1 MASFEILLISVRSD
15 TPTSFFLV
23 LSKTA
28 LVANWDFCCPGR
40 AAPPA
45 AAASF
50 LRPARLVT
58 AYKCLRQRLL
68 CLQRRRGR
76 WTAWAGRTMADARPR
91 APGCWLSRPCASC
104 LARLA
109 VVCAAA
115 LGLQQTGG
123 RGTGSQVAGRRSQ
136 AQCVCVWRERKSRA
150 AAKVPVWRVRLAGSV
165 PSASAI
171 LPTMSP
177 PTSAVSAVGA
187 NTGARTATPWLRAL
201 HK

>member
-58 AYKCLRQRLL
+58 ACSALGQRLS
-68 CLQRRRGR
+68 CLQRRGGRRGR
-76 WTAWAGRTMADARPR
+76 RVPWLMPDRELRGAAACVAR
-91 APGCWLSRPCASC
+91 C

-109 VVCAAA
+109 VAYASKRVIEA
-115 LGLQQTGG
+115 
-123 RGTGSQVAGRRSQ
+123 RGMGSQ
-136 AQCVCVWRERKSRA
+136 AQCVERRGA
-150 AAKVPVWRVRLAGSV
+150 ALLRKYAEA
-165 PSASAI
+165 SAAAI
-171 LPTMSP
+171 LPTMSQ
-177 PTSAVSAVGA
+177 PTSAVSEVGA
-187 NTGARTATPWLRAL
+187 SAVARTATPWLRAL
-201 HK
+201 HR